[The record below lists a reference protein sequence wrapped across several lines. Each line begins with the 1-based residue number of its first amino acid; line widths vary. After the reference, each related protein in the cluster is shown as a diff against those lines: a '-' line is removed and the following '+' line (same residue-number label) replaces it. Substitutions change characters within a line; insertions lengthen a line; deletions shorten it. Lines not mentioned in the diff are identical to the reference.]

1 MNQFQFEPDPD
12 PFGASIANHHIGL
25 SKMKPLKLFIALVIT
40 ASAPLPLYAGRDL
53 SQTQLQAQQERALA
67 EKQATMQPDKGG
79 VGAAGPSGSAVAA
92 KEGEPGTELQL
103 LKRFHPKNAYG
114 Y

>member
-1 MNQFQFEPDPD
+1 
-12 PFGASIANHHIGL
+12 
-25 SKMKPLKLFIALVIT
+25 MKPLKIFIALVIT

-53 SQTQLQAQQERALA
+53 SQTQLQEQQERALA
-67 EKQATMQPDKGG
+67 EKQATTQPDK
-79 VGAAGPSGSAVAA
+79 GAAGPSGSAVAA